1 MRLTWANQAP
11 TGITFDA
18 EEELLTTLESLARQ
32 AGYEILDTSKLDFDS
47 RSLADVAIQTD
58 KGRLYFG
65 VRQKSRNDI
74 AKIDIETRP
83 KLSYRTRH
91 VLLQRREGNPWEL
104 RNDSNLPEGVPPT
117 NTLELAQLVDKLF
130 S

>member
-11 TGITFDA
+11 TGISFDA
-18 EEELLTTLESLARQ
+18 EEELLTKLEGLARQ
-32 AGYEILDTSKLDFDS
+32 AGYKVLDTSALEFDA

-58 KGRLYFG
+58 QGKLYFG

-74 AKIDIETRP
+74 ARIDVETRP
-83 KLSYRTRH
+83 DFSYRTRH
-91 VLLQRREGNPWEL
+91 VLLQRRHGSDWEL

-117 NTLELAQLVDKLF
+117 NISEMEQLVDKLF